1 MLKVNVVMWH
11 TYFNI
16 YMVLEICPGDPCD
29 EKWGKLHWNN
39 LNVMSV
45 LKLGLIYN
53 LFDIFKVTAMQIE
66 KALIN
71 DQ

>member
-11 TYFNI
+11 TNFNV
-16 YMVLEICPGDPCD
+16 YMVLEICQEDPCD

-53 LFDIFKVTAMQIE
+53 LFDI
-66 KALIN
+66 L
-71 DQ
+71 